1 MYVTEHAKRRLK
13 ERNGLNSKSIDRIAE
28 KALNN
33 GIRHNQTKGRLCKW
47 VTSVFFRNTN
57 INNIRLYGDK
67 AYLFDDEKLVT
78 VLQIPQSLT
87 KDMRKMIKD

>member
-28 KALNN
+28 RALNE
-33 GIRHNQTKGRLCKW
+33 GIRHNQTKSRLCKW
-47 VTSVFFRNTN
+47 VTSVFFRNTS

-67 AYLFDDEKLVT
+67 AYLFVDEKLVT

-87 KDMRKMIKD
+87 KDMRKMIKE